1 MLDVEPQTSTGV
13 DGRHLVLFDG
23 VCGLCSRL
31 VQFVLAHDRRQV
43 FSFASLQ
50 SSVGRAAVARA
61 GGNPE
66 ELTTL
71 YVFANYREP
80 EGRLLT
86 KSRGAIFVL
95 NVLGWPWKAGGLT
108 GVLLPTRWL
117 DRLYEFVA
125 RHRYRAFGRDESCLM
140 PRPEY
145 RNRFLD

>member
-1 MLDVEPQTSTGV
+1 MPEPVTPPSADAG
-13 DGRHLVLFDG
+13 GRHLILFDG

-31 VQFVLAHDRRQV
+31 VQFVLARDRQRA

-50 SSVGRAAVARA
+50 SPVGRAAVARA

-80 EGRLLT
+80 EARLLT
-86 KSRGAIFVL
+86 RSRAALFAL
-95 NVLGWPWKAGGLT
+95 SVLGWPWKAGGLV
-108 GVLLPTRWL
+108 GVLPTAWL

-125 RHRYRAFGRDESCLM
+125 RHRYRAFGRYESCLA